1 MADRNEV
8 LRSYATFVAR
18 LWEDEKLLEK
28 VQADPRGVLGAYG
41 LEIPADAKINLL
53 VREMNVDGSPNT
65 QVDLWEQG
73 VATGE
78 YNFIIPLKPV
88 GLDSL
93 EDIPLSE
100 EILDVVSGGGCCSPC
115 TSCPCCWDMSAEVV
129 G

>member
-18 LWEDEKLLEK
+18 LWEDDKLLDR
-28 VQADPRGVLGAYG
+28 VQADPRGVLAAYG

-53 VREMNVDGSPNT
+53 VREMKVDGSPNT

-73 VATGE
+73 ATTGE
-78 YNFIIPLKPV
+78 YNVIIPLKPV

-100 EILDVVSGGGCCSPC
+100 EILDVVSGGGCCCPC
-115 TSCPCCWDMSAEVV
+115 TSCPCCWSLEVQ
-129 G
+129 